1 MYDPT
6 SIARRRVIAG
16 LGGAVAMVTA
26 PRLLSEVLVPTPRQT
41 AGPFYPDRLPLDTDN
56 DLVRINDDDVQAAGD
71 VTWVSGRI
79 LDASGRPL
87 RGAQV
92 EIWQVDRNGVYLH
105 SRSGNRAQ
113 RDAGFQGYGRC
124 MTGDNGEYVFRTV
137 KPVPYAFRTAHI
149 HFGVRRRG
157 SAERFTTQMYVK
169 GEPLNARDG
178 LLSGIGD
185 RRARDSVIVD
195 FVPLTPGSSELAA
208 RFDIVLGVTPEA

>member
-1 MYDPT
+1 MHDPR
-6 SIARRRVIAG
+6 SSARRRVIAG

-26 PRLLSEVLVPTPRQT
+26 PRLLSEMLVPTPRQT

-56 DLVRINDDDVQAAGD
+56 DLLRINDDDAQAAGD

-105 SRSGNRAQ
+105 SGSGNREQ
-113 RDAGFQGYGRC
+113 RDARFQGYGRC

-137 KPVPYAFRTAHI
+137 EAGALCVPHGAYPLRCSPPRQLGAI
-149 HFGVRRRG
+149 HHADVREG
-157 SAERFTTQMYVK
+157 
-169 GEPLNARDG
+169 
-178 LLSGIGD
+178 
-185 RRARDSVIVD
+185 RA
-195 FVPLTPGSSELAA
+195 AQCA
-208 RFDIVLGVTPEA
+208 

>member
-1 MYDPT
+1 
-6 SIARRRVIAG
+6 
-16 LGGAVAMVTA
+16 
-26 PRLLSEVLVPTPRQT
+26 
-41 AGPFYPDRLPLDTDN
+41 
-56 DLVRINDDDVQAAGD
+56 
-71 VTWVSGRI
+71 
-79 LDASGRPL
+79 
-87 RGAQV
+87 
-92 EIWQVDRNGVYLH
+92 
-105 SRSGNRAQ
+105 
-113 RDAGFQGYGRC
+113 
-124 MTGDNGEYVFRTV
+124 
-137 KPVPYAFRTAHI
+137 VPYAFRTAHI

>member
-26 PRLLSEVLVPTPRQT
+26 PRLLSEVLVTTPR
-41 AGPFYPDRLPLDTDN
+41 
-56 DLVRINDDDVQAAGD
+56 QAAGD

-149 HFGVRRRG
+149 HFSVRRRG
-157 SAERFTTQMYVK
+157 SAERFT
-169 GEPLNARDG
+169 
-178 LLSGIGD
+178 
-185 RRARDSVIVD
+185 
-195 FVPLTPGSSELAA
+195 
-208 RFDIVLGVTPEA
+208 